1 MSELIKDTLK
11 AGNLDYNRF
20 SSHSF
25 RIGAATTAASAGI
38 PDKTIRTLGRW
49 SSDCY
54 HRYICLSL
62 NALMTVPGQM
72 ATVKRVSQTWVPY

>member
-1 MSELIKDTLK
+1 MMSQLIKDTLK
-11 AGNLDYNRF
+11 AGNLDYYRS

-38 PDKTIRTLGRW
+38 PDRTIRTLGRW

-54 HRYICLSL
+54 RRYIRLSL
-62 NALMTVPGQM
+62 NASMTVPDKWQL
-72 ATVKRVSQTWVPY
+72 